1 MSTNDGA
8 LPVQNSVGTEYLG
21 GGILFGG
28 VEYDQMCMSSFLII
42 PIISLYSWKETLING
57 SFCSK

>member
-42 PIISLYSWKETLING
+42 PIISFYSWK
-57 SFCSK
+57 